1 MRAAAEPLPDDPDD
15 HWEDEIQVTR
25 IPDSSRVSIFISILY
40 EVMEKESLTPWCQY
54 RDPLVGILDY
64 ITQVCLPEYDRTF

>member
-15 HWEDEIQVTR
+15 HREDELQVTR
-25 IPDSSRVSIFISILY
+25 IPDSSKVSIILY
-40 EVMEKESLTPWCQY
+40 YVMGKESLTPWYQY

-64 ITQVCLPEYDRTF
+64 IIQVSPPEYDRSF